1 MTPIQEKFRLSR
13 VTNWIII
20 LSAVIFSLIY
30 FQNILKPFVLSMV
43 FWYLISDLRNQLSK
57 LKIGNRFVPRWL
69 STTVAFLILFMFIEL
84 TSEILTRNAEQ
95 IINKIPNY
103 SAAQIN
109 FIDEIGHKLGIQ
121 DLENI
126 IQGQLGSINIANI
139 LTNFLDSLTST
150 VGNIVM
156 IIVYMIFLLI
166 EEAGFAKKMH
176 VILSSKSDFDN
187 LAKLLRRINVTVNK
201 YVTLK
206 TLISLLTAGLSY
218 IVMMIFK
225 VDFPFLWAF
234 IIFVLNFI
242 PYVGSLIATILPASY
257 AIFQFGSF
265 MSFVWVF
272 LSIEMVQI
280 FVGNYLEPK
289 FTGRSLNLSPLA
301 VVIALTLWGSIWG
314 ILGMLLSVPI
324 MSILTII
331 LAQFPE
337 TRFLAILLSET
348 GDIKS
353 LLIEP
358 VDEPV
363 E

>member
-1 MTPIQEKFRLSR
+1 MTPIQEKFRLTR
-13 VTNWIII
+13 MTNWIII

-30 FQNILKPFVLSMV
+30 FQNILKPFVLAIV

-57 LKIGNRFVPRWL
+57 LKIGNRFFPKWL
-69 STTVAFLILFMFIEL
+69 STTVAFLILFMFIEIA
-84 TSEILTRNAEQ
+84 SEILTRNAEQ

-109 FIDEIGHKLGIQ
+109 FIDEIGRKIGIQ

-156 IIVYMIFLLI
+156 IIVYIIFLLI

-187 LAKLLRRINVTVNK
+187 LAKLLRRINITVNK

-206 TLISLLTAGLSY
+206 TLVSLLTASLSY
-218 IVMMIFK
+218 IVLLIFK

-234 IIFVLNFI
+234 IIFILNFI

-265 MSFVWVF
+265 ISFVWVF
-272 LSIEMVQI
+272 LSVEMVQI

-301 VVIALTLWGSIWG
+301 VVISLTLWGSIWG

-324 MSILTII
+324 MSILTIV

-337 TRFLAILLSET
+337 TRYVAILLSET

-358 VDEPV
+358 ADEPI